1 MATTVEIVDRS
12 EMIGKMKALLGINPQ
27 ETAIVTVDMH
37 RGHLDPAVATM
48 PVAPQECERVI
59 RATERLLANARAAG
73 VHVIHVVT
81 VQRVIPG
88 LGAEGRACPFWAKL
102 SQMVE
107 SDRWIP
113 GKKSTLDEH
122 NVEGSIL
129 TQIIPSLYDKE
140 RDYVVDNKK
149 RLNCFTNTD
158 LEHLLRILRVK
169 TVVLTGINT
178 NTCVLNTA
186 FSALDR
192 DFAVVVISDCVA
204 SMYGDDLHVF
214 ALQNIARCI
223 GWVLT
228 EDEFAEKLKA
238 GAASELVGVAV

>member
-1 MATTVEIVDRS
+1 MATVEIVDRS
-12 EMIGKMKALLGINPQ
+12 DMIEKMKTLLEINPR

-48 PVAPQECERVI
+48 PASTEDCERVI
-59 RATERLLANARAAG
+59 RATERLLKHARAAG
-73 VHVIHVVT
+73 VPVIHVVT
-81 VQRVIPG
+81 VQRLIPG
-88 LGAEGRACPFWAKL
+88 LGAEGRACPFWDKL

-113 GKKSTLDEH
+113 GKKSTLDSH
-122 NVEGSIL
+122 NIEGSIL
-129 TQIIPSLYDKE
+129 TEVIPSLYE
-140 RDYVVDNKK
+140 RGRDYVVDNKK

-158 LEHLLRILRVK
+158 LEHLLRILGAK

-204 SMYGDDLHVF
+204 SMYGHDLHVF
-214 ALQNIARCI
+214 GLQNIARCI

-228 EDEFAEKLKA
+228 VEEFAEKLKA
-238 GAASELVGVAV
+238 GLAGELVGATA

>member
-1 MATTVEIVDRS
+1 MATVEIVDRS
-12 EMIGKMKALLGINPQ
+12 DMIRKMKALLEINPR

-48 PVAPQECERVI
+48 PASEEDCERVI
-59 RATERLLANARAAG
+59 RATERLLGEARLAG
-73 VHVIHVVT
+73 VHVVHVVT
-81 VQRVIPG
+81 VQRLIPG

-102 SQMVE
+102 SQMIE
-107 SDRWIP
+107 TDRWVP
-113 GKKSTLDEH
+113 GKKSVLDQH
-122 NVEGSIL
+122 NIEGSIL

-140 RDYVVDNKK
+140 TDYVIDNKK

-158 LEHLLRILRVK
+158 LEHLLRILGVK

-204 SMYGDDLHVF
+204 SMYGEDLHVF
-214 ALQNIARCI
+214 GLQNIARCI

-228 EDEFAEKLKA
+228 LDEFVEKLKA
-238 GAASELVGVAV
+238 GVDRELVAAPA

>member
-1 MATTVEIVDRS
+1 MATVEIVDRS
-12 EMIGKMKALLGINPQ
+12 EMIRKMKALLDINPR

-48 PVAPQECERVI
+48 PASQQDCERVI
-59 RATERLLANARAAG
+59 RATERLLRGARAAG
-73 VHVIHVVT
+73 IHAVHVVT
-81 VQRVIPG
+81 VQRLIPG

-102 SQMVE
+102 VQMAE
-107 SDRWIP
+107 TDRWVP
-113 GKKSTLDEH
+113 GKRSVLDQH
-122 NVEGSIL
+122 NVEGSIQ

-140 RDYVVDNKK
+140 RDYVIDNKK

-158 LEHLLRILRVK
+158 LEHLLRILGVK

-192 DFAVVVISDCVA
+192 DFAVVVIADCVA
-204 SMYGDDLHVF
+204 SMYGEDLHAF
-214 ALQNIARCI
+214 GLQNIARCI

-228 EDEFAEKLKA
+228 VEEFEEKVKA
-238 GAASELVGVAV
+238 GAAREAVGVTA

>member
-1 MATTVEIVDRS
+1 MASVEIVDRS
-12 EMIGKMKALLGINPQ
+12 EMMRKMKALLELKAQ

-48 PVAPQECERVI
+48 PASDQDCERVI
-59 RATERLLANARAAG
+59 RATERLLQGARAAG

-81 VQRVIPG
+81 VQRLIPG

-102 SQMVE
+102 TQMME
-107 SDRWIP
+107 TDRWIP
-113 GKKSTLDEH
+113 GKKSVLDQH
-122 NVEGSIL
+122 NIEGGVL
-129 TQIIPSLYDKE
+129 TEIIPSLYQKDT
-140 RDYVVDNKK
+140 DYVIDNKK

-158 LEHLLRILRVK
+158 LEHLLRILGVK

-204 SMYGDDLHVF
+204 SMYGEDLHVF
-214 ALQNIARCI
+214 GLQNIARCI

-228 EDEFAEKLKA
+228 VGEFEEKLKA
-238 GAASELVGVAV
+238 GVTQVPAGARA

>member
-1 MATTVEIVDRS
+1 MATVEIVDRS
-12 EMIGKMKALLGINPQ
+12 EMIEKMKALLEINPKQ
-27 ETAIVTVDMH
+27 TAIVTVDMH

-48 PVAPQECERVI
+48 PAPSADCERVI
-59 RATERLLANARAAG
+59 RATERLLQRARAAG
-73 VHVIHVVT
+73 VRVIHVVT
-81 VQRVIPG
+81 VQRLIPG

-107 SDRWIP
+107 SDRWTP
-113 GKKSTLDEH
+113 GRRSTLDDH
-122 NVEGSIL
+122 NIEGSIL
-129 TQIIPSLYDKE
+129 TQIIPSLYDKG

-158 LEHLLRILRVK
+158 LEHLLRILGVT

-228 EDEFAEKLKA
+228 VEEFEEKLTA
-238 GAASELVGVAV
+238 GVHTELVGAGV

>member
-1 MATTVEIVDRS
+1 MASVEIVDRS
-12 EMIGKMKALLGINPQ
+12 EMIGKMKALLEINPR

-48 PVAPQECERVI
+48 PASNEDCERVI
-59 RATERLLANARAAG
+59 GATERLLRQARPAG

-81 VQRVIPG
+81 VQRLIPG

-102 SQMVE
+102 TQMAE
-107 SDRWIP
+107 SDRWVP
-113 GKKSTLDEH
+113 GKKSVLDTH
-122 NVEGSIL
+122 NIEGSIL
-129 TQIIPSLYDKE
+129 TEIIPSLYERD
-140 RDYVVDNKK
+140 RDYVIDNKK

-158 LEHLLRILRVK
+158 LEHLLRILGVK
-169 TVVLTGINT
+169 TIVLTGINT

-204 SMYGDDLHVF
+204 SMYGQDLHVF
-214 ALQNIARCI
+214 GLQNIARCI

-228 EDEFAEKLKA
+228 VDEFAEKLRA
-238 GAASELVGVAV
+238 GAPRELVAAAV

>member
-1 MATTVEIVDRS
+1 MATVELVDRS
-12 EMIGKMKALLGINPQ
+12 EMIHRVKALLEINPK

-37 RGHLDPAVATM
+37 RGHLDPSVATM
-48 PVAPQECERVI
+48 PASDEDCARVI
-59 RATERLLANARAAG
+59 TATERLLKDARAAG
-73 VHVIHVVT
+73 IHVIHVVT
-81 VQRVIPG
+81 VQRLIPG

-102 SQMVE
+102 SEMAE
-107 SDRWIP
+107 SDRWVP
-113 GKKSTLDEH
+113 GRKSTIDLH
-122 NVEGSIL
+122 NIEGSNL
-129 TQIIPSLYDKE
+129 TEIIPSLYDTGS
-140 RDYVVDNKK
+140 DYVVNNKK

-158 LEHLLRILRVK
+158 LEHLLRILGVK

-204 SMYGDDLHVF
+204 SMYGEDLHVF

-228 EDEFAEKLKA
+228 VDEFLEKVNEGIA
-238 GAASELVGVAV
+238 RHAITTGV

>member
-1 MATTVEIVDRS
+1 MATVEIVDRS
-12 EMIGKMKALLGINPQ
+12 EMIEKMKALLEINPKQ
-27 ETAIVTVDMH
+27 TAIVTVDMH

-48 PVAPQECERVI
+48 PAPSADCERVI
-59 RATERLLANARAAG
+59 RATERLLQRARAAG
-73 VHVIHVVT
+73 VGVIHVVT
-81 VQRVIPG
+81 VQRLIPG

-107 SDRWIP
+107 SDRWTP
-113 GKKSTLDEH
+113 GRRSTLDDH
-122 NVEGSIL
+122 NIEGSIL
-129 TQIIPSLYDKE
+129 TQIIPSLYDKG

-158 LEHLLRILRVK
+158 LEHLLRILGVT

-228 EDEFAEKLKA
+228 VEEFEEKLTA
-238 GAASELVGVAV
+238 GVHTELVGAGV

>member
-1 MATTVEIVDRS
+1 MATVEIVDRS
-12 EMIGKMKALLGINPQ
+12 EMIRKMKALLEIAPQ

-48 PVAPQECERVI
+48 PASAEDCERVI
-59 RATERLLANARAAG
+59 RATERLLRGARAAG
-73 VHVIHVVT
+73 VHVVHVVT
-81 VQRVIPG
+81 VQRLIPG
-88 LGAEGRACPFWAKL
+88 LGVEGRACPFWAKL
-102 SQMVE
+102 TQMAE
-107 SDRWIP
+107 TDRWVP
-113 GKKSTLDEH
+113 GKKSVLDQH
-122 NVEGSIL
+122 NVEGSIQ
-129 TQIIPSLYDKE
+129 TQIIPSLYDKTT
-140 RDYVVDNKK
+140 DYVIDNKK

-158 LEHLLRILRVK
+158 LEHLLRILGVK

-204 SMYGDDLHVF
+204 SMYGEDLHVF
-214 ALQNIARCI
+214 GLQNIARCI

-228 EDEFAEKLKA
+228 VEEFEEKLRAGVAAEPA
-238 GAASELVGVAV
+238 GARA

>member
-1 MATTVEIVDRS
+1 M
-12 EMIGKMKALLGINPQ
+12 
-27 ETAIVTVDMH
+27 
-37 RGHLDPAVATM
+37 
-48 PVAPQECERVI
+48 
-59 RATERLLANARAAG
+59 
-73 VHVIHVVT
+73 IHVVT
-81 VQRVIPG
+81 VQRLIPS

-113 GKKSTLDEH
+113 GRRSTLDDH
-122 NVEGSIL
+122 NIEGSIL

-158 LEHLLRILRVK
+158 LEHLLRILGAK

-228 EDEFAEKLKA
+228 VEEFEEKLKA
-238 GAASELVGVAV
+238 GVQNELVGAAG

>member
-1 MATTVEIVDRS
+1 MATVEIVDRS
-12 EMIGKMKALLGINPQ
+12 EMIRKMKTLLEINPS
-27 ETAIVTVDMH
+27 ETAVVTVDMH

-48 PVAPQECERVI
+48 PAAPQDSERVI
-59 RATERLLANARAAG
+59 RATERLLREARAAG
-73 VHVIHVVT
+73 VHVVHVVT
-81 VQRVIPG
+81 VQRLIPG

-122 NVEGSIL
+122 NIEGSIL
-129 TQIIPSLYDKE
+129 TQIIPSLYDRA

-158 LEHLLRILRVK
+158 LEHLLRILGVK

-228 EDEFAEKLKA
+228 LDEFVEKLKA
-238 GAASELVGVAV
+238 GAASELVGAVV

>member
-1 MATTVEIVDRS
+1 MATVDIVDRS
-12 EMIGKMKALLGINPQ
+12 AMIQKMKSLLDISSK

-37 RGHLDPAVATM
+37 RGHLDPSVATM
-48 PVAPQECERVI
+48 PAADEDCERVI
-59 RATERLLANARAAG
+59 KATERLLRGARAVG
-73 VHVIHVVT
+73 IHVVHVVT
-81 VQRVIPG
+81 VQRLISG

-102 SQMVE
+102 SEMAE
-107 SDRWIP
+107 SDRWVP
-113 GKKSTLDEH
+113 GRKSTIDLH
-122 NVEGSIL
+122 NIEGSNL
-129 TQIIPSLYDKE
+129 TEIIPALYDKQGN
-140 RDYVVDNKK
+140 DYVVNNKK

-158 LEHLLRILRVK
+158 LEHLLRILGVK

-204 SMYGDDLHVF
+204 SMYGEDLHVF

-228 EDEFAEKLKA
+228 VDEFLEKVQEGIARQAVVA
-238 GAASELVGVAV
+238 GA

>member
-1 MATTVEIVDRS
+1 MASVEIVDRS
-12 EMIGKMKALLGINPQ
+12 QMIRKMKDLLEISPK

-48 PVAPQECERVI
+48 PASNEDCERVI
-59 RATERLLANARAAG
+59 KATERLLHGARAAG
-73 VHVIHVVT
+73 VHVVHVVT

-88 LGAEGRACPFWAKL
+88 LGAEGRACPFWSKL
-102 SQMVE
+102 NQMHE
-107 SDRWIP
+107 ADRWIP
-113 GKKSTLDEH
+113 GKKSVLDQH
-122 NVEGSIL
+122 NIKGSIL
-129 TQIIPSLYDKE
+129 CEIIPSLYQEDT
-140 RDYVVDNKK
+140 DYVVDNKK

-158 LEHLLRILRVK
+158 LEHLLRILGIK

-178 NTCVLNTA
+178 NTCVQNTA

-192 DFAVVVISDCVA
+192 DFAVVVIEDCVA
-204 SMYGDDLHVF
+204 SMYGHDLHVF

-228 EDEFAEKLKA
+228 LDEFEAKLRA
-238 GAASELVGVAV
+238 GARVPAAAVA

>member
-1 MATTVEIVDRS
+1 MATVEIVDRS
-12 EMIGKMKALLGINPQ
+12 DMIGRMKALLAINPR
-27 ETAIVTVDMH
+27 ETAVVTVDMH

-48 PVAPQECERVI
+48 PASPEDCARVI
-59 RATERLLANARAAG
+59 GATEHLLGRARAAG

-81 VQRVIPG
+81 VQRLIPG
-88 LGAEGRACPFWAKL
+88 LGAEGRACPFWATL
-102 SQMVE
+102 SQMAE

-113 GKKSTLDEH
+113 GKKSTLDSH
-122 NVEGSIL
+122 NIEGSLL
-129 TQIIPSLYDKE
+129 TEIIPSLHEKG

-158 LEHLLRILRVK
+158 LEHLLRILGVK

-204 SMYGDDLHVF
+204 SMYGQDLHVF

-223 GWVLT
+223 GWVLSV
-228 EDEFAEKLKA
+228 DEFEAKLRA
-238 GAASELVGVAV
+238 GAASELVATAV

>member
-1 MATTVEIVDRS
+1 MAAVDIVDRS
-12 EMIGKMKALLGINPQ
+12 AMIGKMKSLLDITPK

-37 RGHLDPAVATM
+37 RGHLDPSVATM
-48 PVAPQECERVI
+48 PASDEDCARVI
-59 RATERLLANARAAG
+59 KSTERLLRGARAARL
-73 VHVIHVVT
+73 HVIHVVT
-81 VQRVIPG
+81 VQRLIPG

-102 SQMVE
+102 SEMAE
-107 SDRWIP
+107 SDRWVP
-113 GKKSTLDEH
+113 GRKSAIDLH
-122 NVEGSIL
+122 NIEGSNL
-129 TQIIPSLYDKE
+129 TEIMPSLYDKGN
-140 RDYVVDNKK
+140 DYVVDNKK

-158 LEHLLRILRVK
+158 LDHLLRILGVK
-169 TVVLTGINT
+169 TIVLTGINT

-204 SMYGDDLHVF
+204 SMYGEDLHVF

-228 EDEFAEKLKA
+228 VDEFLEKVQEGIA
-238 GAASELVGVAV
+238 RQAVVPRA

>member
-1 MATTVEIVDRS
+1 
-12 EMIGKMKALLGINPQ
+12 
-27 ETAIVTVDMH
+27 
-37 RGHLDPAVATM
+37 
-48 PVAPQECERVI
+48 
-59 RATERLLANARAAG
+59 
-73 VHVIHVVT
+73 VT
-81 VQRVIPG
+81 VQRLIPG

-102 SQMVE
+102 DQLVE

-113 GKKSTLDEH
+113 GRRSTLDEH
-122 NVEGSIL
+122 NLEGSIL
-129 TQIIPSLYDKE
+129 TQIIPSLYNKE
-140 RDYVVDNKK
+140 RDHVVDNKK

-158 LEHLLRILRVK
+158 LEHLLRILGVT

-204 SMYGDDLHVF
+204 SMYGHDLHVF

-228 EDEFAEKLKA
+228 VEEFEEKLKA
-238 GAASELVGVAV
+238 AGHAASELVAAAV

>member
-1 MATTVEIVDRS
+1 MATVEIVDRS
-12 EMIGKMKALLGINPQ
+12 EMIRKMKNLLEVNAK

-48 PVAPQECERVI
+48 PASDQDCERVI
-59 RATERLLANARAAG
+59 RATERLLRGARAAG
-73 VHVIHVVT
+73 VHVVHVVT
-81 VQRVIPG
+81 VQRLIPG

-102 SQMVE
+102 TQMAE
-107 SDRWIP
+107 TDRWVP
-113 GKKSTLDEH
+113 GKKSVLDQH
-122 NVEGSIL
+122 NIEGSIL

-140 RDYVVDNKK
+140 RDYVIDNKK

-158 LEHLLRILRVK
+158 LEHLLRILGVK

-204 SMYGDDLHVF
+204 SMYGEDLHTF
-214 ALQNIARCI
+214 GLQNIARCI

-228 EDEFAEKLKA
+228 VDEFEEKLKA
-238 GAASELVGVAV
+238 GASRQFAGATAE

>member
-1 MATTVEIVDRS
+1 MATVEIVDRS
-12 EMIGKMKALLGINPQ
+12 EMIGKMKALLEINPK

-48 PVAPQECERVI
+48 PAPSADCERVI
-59 RATERLLANARAAG
+59 RATERLLQHARGAG

-81 VQRVIPG
+81 VQRLIPG

-113 GKKSTLDEH
+113 GKRSTLDEH
-122 NVEGSIL
+122 NIEGSIL
-129 TQIIPSLYDKE
+129 TQIIPALYDKE

-158 LEHLLRILRVK
+158 LEHLLRILGVT

-204 SMYGDDLHVF
+204 SMYGHDLHVF

-228 EDEFAEKLKA
+228 VDEFKEKLKA
-238 GAASELVGVAV
+238 GVRNELVGAAE